1 MDLWNALGISKE
13 AGLIAA
19 ALGIIGAVVM
29 AAGIAIRRG
38 SAPRRGSLH
47 LDDRRV

>member
-19 ALGIIGAVVM
+19 GSGLIGAVVM
-29 AAGIAIRRG
+29 AAVIAIRRG
-38 SAPRRGSLH
+38 SAPRRGSLQ
-47 LDDRRV
+47 LDNRRA